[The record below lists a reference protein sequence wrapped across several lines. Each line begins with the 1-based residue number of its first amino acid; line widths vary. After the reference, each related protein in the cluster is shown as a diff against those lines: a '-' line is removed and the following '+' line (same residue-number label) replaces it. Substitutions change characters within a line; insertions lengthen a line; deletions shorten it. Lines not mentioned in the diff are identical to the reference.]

1 MYRHVSCD
9 IGLHHVS
16 NSEWFIIDMI
26 DIDID
31 INDLSFKIFRSEII
45 TCKQVLVT
53 VILVFDVNVNIC
65 LDLKLIE

>member
-16 NSEWFIIDMI
+16 NSEWFIIDM
-26 DIDID
+26 IDID

>member
-1 MYRHVSCD
+1 
-9 IGLHHVS
+9 
-16 NSEWFIIDMI
+16 MI

-45 TCKQVLVT
+45 ICKQVLVT

>member
-1 MYRHVSCD
+1 
-9 IGLHHVS
+9 
-16 NSEWFIIDMI
+16 MI

-31 INDLSFKIFRSEII
+31 INNLLFKIFRSEII
-45 TCKQVLVT
+45 TCNQVLVT

>member
-1 MYRHVSCD
+1 
-9 IGLHHVS
+9 
-16 NSEWFIIDMI
+16 MI